1 MKSSL
6 GIANFLAW
14 IVDCKHAYNYSPSPG
29 SLTLTVWLFS
39 SSNKE
44 IKSIYSVLNQGWLCD
59 LLYPVGYRRR
69 NGPTL
74 SIHSRS
80 LVTSHSSGSS
90 SNHYVNKHELSCWKM
105 RDPEEWS
112 QPFQPRSS
120 SNSLLQPTWLVI
132 TDVQLNPAEIG
143 EPAS

>member
-14 IVDCKHAYNYSPSPG
+14 IVDCKHAYNYSPFSG
-29 SLTLTVWLFS
+29 SLTLTIWLFS
-39 SSNKE
+39 SSHKE
-44 IKSIYSVLNQGWLCD
+44 IKSVYSVLNQGWLCD
-59 LLYPVGYRRR
+59 LLCPVGYRR

-74 SIHSRS
+74 TIHSRS
-80 LVTSHSSGSS
+80 LGTSHSPRSS
-90 SNHYVNKHELSCWKM
+90 SNHCVNKHELSCWKM
-105 RDPEEWS
+105 RDLEEWS
-112 QPFQPRSS
+112 QPFQPRPS
-120 SNSLLQPTWLVI
+120 SNSLLQPTWLLI